1 VFLFYD
7 HPPVPDRVLFAVTYD
22 PWSHNESPEF
32 VK

>member
-1 VFLFYD
+1 LFYD